1 MDIREVFDKLRKM
14 ASNLDRRV
22 RILTR
27 TQMVIVTHL
36 GRTSEEFKNDYIKAM
51 LSIKEIRDGFS
62 KEILNDDEQ
71 SDYLKTQIME
81 INEIFNEQKE
91 Q

>member
-1 MDIREVFDKLRKM
+1 
-14 ASNLDRRV
+14 
-22 RILTR
+22 
-27 TQMVIVTHL
+27 
-36 GRTSEEFKNDYIKAM
+36 M

>member
-1 MDIREVFDKLRKM
+1 MDIKEVFNKLRKM
-14 ASNLDRRV
+14 AINLDRRV

-36 GRTSEEFKNDYIKAM
+36 GRTSKEFQDDYIKAM

-71 SDYLKTQIME
+71 TDYLKTQIME
-81 INEIFNEQKE
+81 INEIFNEQE
-91 Q
+91 E

>member
-1 MDIREVFDKLRKM
+1 MNIREVFDKLRKLAM
-14 ASNLDRRV
+14 NLDRRV

-27 TQMVIVTHL
+27 TQMVIVAHL
-36 GRTSEEFKNDYIKAM
+36 GRTSKEFQDDYVKAM

-62 KEILNDDEQ
+62 KEILDDDKQ

-81 INEIFNEQKE
+81 INEIFNEQE
-91 Q
+91 E